1 VEETQSPRRTR
12 SASSFQRTTGSL
24 QSLTDSSEP
33 PLPAGQ
39 CILMPTCVYLCSCL
53 LVHLPH
59 VYIACILYWTYA

>member
-33 PLPAGQ
+33 PLPAARSDDTQ
-39 CILMPTCVYLCSCL
+39 LPRDQEPTDGERVGPPTEETCT
-53 LVHLPH
+53 
-59 VYIACILYWTYA
+59 AC